1 MKHSHVQFALL
12 SFLHE
17 GMELQATLYK
27 ELHRK
32 QFSCETY
39 THTEPSRNACVY
51 SRMEEPP
58 EDHYRDHVASAY
70 ELAIGAF
77 AVDDYPMSL
86 GHAEDAPEIE
96 GIVIDA
102 DDVVSARWLRDA
114 YEQAKLAKAFC
125 EGVMQEV
132 FPAEWAIM
140 EAEAEARREAKK
152 PKPAPVEFDPFH
164 DDN

>member
-1 MKHSHVQFALL
+1 MKHSPMQFALL
-12 SFLHE
+12 SFLHK
-17 GMELQATLYK
+17 GMELQDKLYA

-39 THTEPSRNACVY
+39 THTEPGRNVSY

-58 EDHYRDHVASAY
+58 EDHYRDRVVSAY
-70 ELAIGAF
+70 ELAAGAF
-77 AVDDYPMSL
+77 AVADYSMSL

-114 YEQAKLAKAFC
+114 YEQAKMAKTFC

-132 FPAEWAIM
+132 FPGKWAMM
-140 EAEAEARREAKK
+140 EAKAEAQREANK
-152 PKPAPVEFDPFH
+152 PKPAPVEFDPLH

>member
-1 MKHSHVQFALL
+1 MNHYPMQSALL

-17 GMELQATLYK
+17 GMELQDKLRA

-32 QFSCETY
+32 QFLCETY
-39 THTEPSRNACVY
+39 THTEPSRNVSY

-58 EDHYRDHVASAY
+58 EDHYRDRFVSAY
-70 ELAIGAF
+70 ELATGAF

-114 YEQAKLAKAFC
+114 YEQAKLAKTFC

-132 FPAEWAIM
+132 FPAEWAMM
-140 EAEAEARREAKK
+140 EAEAEAQRKANK